1 MNFYDRPRTL
11 LEDRIFVRRRGRL
24 FFRKPRTSDLPWLWG
39 PVLRRTFKH
48 SPRSNRAGQR
58 THRFLTAELER
69 SSSPRSRPRCFVVRG
84 KPLAMGLT
92 MVLLGF
98 SAEVFSEPIKLGY
111 AALSAG
117 QVTAWMAKE
126 GGYLSKYGIEADL
139 VYIPAIAATQAL
151 IAGEIQLAQVTGVST
166 AGAILA
172 GADVRIVASS
182 LNRLVGFIYARP
194 EIKSPEQLKGK
205 KLGISRFG
213 ALSDTAA
220 AIFLERFGLKRGT
233 DVAIIQLGG
242 LPEIVTAMERG
253 AVQAGFASPPN
264 SSRARRL
271 GMREL
276 FDLDALGLELQQT
289 CITVTTKY
297 LRERR
302 PLVKSF
308 VQAYAEGLHRFAT
321 DRDFSIQVM
330 KKYLRVDEKDLLEDA
345 YAAYSPRVQKIP
357 YPTLKGIQFILD
369 EMAEKQPQARKATPE
384 SFVDLSLLQEIEQS
398 GFFKQLWKN

>member
-1 MNFYDRPRTL
+1 M
-11 LEDRIFVRRRGRL
+11 
-24 FFRKPRTSDLPWLWG
+24 
-39 PVLRRTFKH
+39 
-48 SPRSNRAGQR
+48 
-58 THRFLTAELER
+58 
-69 SSSPRSRPRCFVVRG
+69 
-84 KPLAMGLT
+84 
-92 MVLLGF
+92 
-98 SAEVFSEPIKLGY
+98 
-111 AALSAG
+111 
-117 QVTAWMAKE
+117 
-126 GGYLSKYGIEADL
+126 
-139 VYIPAIAATQAL
+139 
-151 IAGEIQLAQVTGVST
+151 
-166 AGAILA
+166 
-172 GADVRIVASS
+172 RIVASS

-308 VQAYAEGLHRFAT
+308 VQAYGEGLHRFVT

>member
-1 MNFYDRPRTL
+1 MNFYDRPQTL
-11 LEDRIFVRRRGRL
+11 LEDRQYSALRRLHESKEARLSDRRRGWL
-24 FFRKPRTSDLPWLWG
+24 FFP
-39 PVLRRTFKH
+39 
-48 SPRSNRAGQR
+48 
-58 THRFLTAELER
+58 
-69 SSSPRSRPRCFVVRG
+69 
-84 KPLAMGLT
+84 KPLAIALIL
-92 MVLLGF
+92 VLLS
-98 SAEVFSEPIKLGY
+98 SAEVFSQPIKIGY

-117 QVTAWMAKE
+117 QVVAWMAKE
-126 GGYLSKYGIEADL
+126 GGYLAKYGIEAEL
-139 VYIPAIAATQAL
+139 IYIPAIAATQAL

-172 GADVRIVASS
+172 GADVRIIASS
-182 LNRLVGFIYARP
+182 LNRLVGFIYARS
-194 EIKSPEQLKGK
+194 EIRSPEQLKGK

-220 AIFLERFGLKRGT
+220 AIFLERFGLKRGA

-264 SSRARRL
+264 SSRAKRL

-289 CITVTTKY
+289 CITVTSKF

-308 VQAYAEGLHRFAT
+308 VQAYGEGLHRFVT
-321 DRDFSIQVM
+321 DRDFSIRVM
-330 KKYLRVDEKDLLEDA
+330 KKYLRIEEKDLLEDA

-357 YPTLKGIQFILD
+357 FPTLKGIQFILD
-369 EMAEKQPQARKATPE
+369 EMAERQPQARKASPE
-384 SFVDLSLLQEIEQS
+384 SFVDLSLLQEIDQS

>member
-1 MNFYDRPRTL
+1 MNFYDHRQTL
-11 LEDRIFVRRRGRL
+11 LEDRIAARRRRWL
-24 FFRKPRTSDLPWLWG
+24 FFRKP
-39 PVLRRTFKH
+39 
-48 SPRSNRAGQR
+48 
-58 THRFLTAELER
+58 
-69 SSSPRSRPRCFVVRG
+69 
-84 KPLAMGLT
+84 LALALI
-92 MVLLGF
+92 LLS
-98 SAEVFSEPIKLGY
+98 SAEVFAERIKLGY

-117 QVTAWMAKE
+117 QVAAWMAKE
-126 GGYLSKYGIEADL
+126 GGYLSKYGIEAEL
-139 VYIPAIAATQAL
+139 IYIPAVAATQAL

-166 AGAILA
+166 SGAILA

-194 EIKSPEQLKGK
+194 EIKTPEDLKGK
-205 KLGISRFG
+205 TLGVSRFG
-213 ALSDTAA
+213 ALSETGA

-233 DVAIIQLGG
+233 DVAIIQVGG
-242 LPEIVTAMERG
+242 LPEIVTAMEKG
-253 AVQAGFASPPN
+253 AIQAGFASPPN

-276 FDLDALGLELQQT
+276 FDIDALGLELQQT

-302 PLVKSF
+302 PVVKSF
-308 VQAYAEGLHRFAT
+308 VQAYAEGLYRFLN

-330 KKYLRVDEKDLLEDA
+330 KKYLRIDEKDLLDDA
-345 YAAYSPRVQKIP
+345 YAFYSQRVQKIP
-357 YPTLKGIQFILD
+357 YPTLKGIKFILD
-369 EMAEKQPQARKATPE
+369 GMAESQPRARKAAPE